1 MLARS
6 LPLPLTP
13 FRRSSDAPPRRR
25 AARQGAPFLQNDNNE
40 NRP

>member
-13 FRRSSDAPPRRR
+13 NRRSLDASPRR
-25 AARQGAPFLQNDNNE
+25 AARQGAPFLQKQNNNE